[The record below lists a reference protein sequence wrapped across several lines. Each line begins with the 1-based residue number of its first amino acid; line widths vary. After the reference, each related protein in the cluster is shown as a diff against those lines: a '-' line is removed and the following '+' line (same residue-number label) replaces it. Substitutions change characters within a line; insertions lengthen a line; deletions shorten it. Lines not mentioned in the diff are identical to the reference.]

1 MTLMYPYIYF
11 PKYQILK
18 KLSKCDTISVVDF
31 INLFNKNGKSR
42 YDQTLILTVLEKAI
56 LDDYVKSDNCNE
68 EIMLANIKILPLG
81 LEYLQ
86 NTLERKLLFWI
97 PYSITTLI
105 ALAALLISVC
115 DIWQSN
121 SANDPQILLRYV
133 PEHPYTRTVPM
144 LFPLCATL

>member
-115 DIWQSN
+115 DI
-121 SANDPQILLRYV
+121 
-133 PEHPYTRTVPM
+133 
-144 LFPLCATL
+144 